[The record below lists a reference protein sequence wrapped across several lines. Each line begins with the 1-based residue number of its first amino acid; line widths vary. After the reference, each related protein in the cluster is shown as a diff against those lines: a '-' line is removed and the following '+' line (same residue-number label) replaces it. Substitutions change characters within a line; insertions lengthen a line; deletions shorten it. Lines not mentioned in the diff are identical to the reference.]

1 MAFVRCLDN
10 ILGIR
15 SCQEASTVDHKVE
28 RLDLGLDLVDLEDPD
43 LEGQED
49 PDMEDPEDP
58 NTEDPEGQ
66 GMKDPEDPDKGD
78 PEDPVVRKNLED
90 LIPVGLVDPLT
101 KACRLEVAAPVQDKE
116 VGQLD
121 VASKLHL

>member
-1 MAFVRCLDN
+1 
-10 ILGIR
+10 
-15 SCQEASTVDHKVE
+15 
-28 RLDLGLDLVDLEDPD
+28 LDLGLDLVDLEDPD

-49 PDMEDPEDP
+49 PDMEDLEDP

-66 GMKDPEDPDKGD
+66 GMEDPEDPDKGD
-78 PEDPVVRKNLED
+78 PE
-90 LIPVGLVDPLT
+90 DPLT

>member
-1 MAFVRCLDN
+1 
-10 ILGIR
+10 
-15 SCQEASTVDHKVE
+15 
-28 RLDLGLDLVDLEDPD
+28 LDLGLDLVDLEDPD
-43 LEGQED
+43 LEGQ
-49 PDMEDPEDP
+49 

-66 GMKDPEDPDKGD
+66 GMEDPEDPDKED

>member
-1 MAFVRCLDN
+1 M
-10 ILGIR
+10 
-15 SCQEASTVDHKVE
+15 
-28 RLDLGLDLVDLEDPD
+28 
-43 LEGQED
+43 EGQED
-49 PDMEDPEDP
+49 PDIEDLEDL

-66 GMKDPEDPDKGD
+66 GMKYPEDHDKEDLED
-78 PEDPVVRKNLED
+78 PVVRKNLEDPVVRKNLED

-116 VGQLD
+116 MGQLD

>member
-1 MAFVRCLDN
+1 MAFVHCLDN
-10 ILGIR
+10 ILGIQ

-28 RLDLGLDLVDLEDPD
+28 RLDLGLDLVDLEDPG

-49 PDMEDPEDP
+49 PDMEDPEDL
-58 NTEDPEGQ
+58 NTEDSEGQ

-78 PEDPVVRKNLED
+78 PEDPED

-121 VASKLHL
+121 VARKLHL

>member
-28 RLDLGLDLVDLEDPD
+28 RLDLGLDLVDLEDLEDPD

-49 PDMEDPEDP
+49 PDMEDPEDL

-66 GMKDPEDPDKGD
+66 GMKDLEDPDKED
-78 PEDPVVRKNLED
+78 LEDPVVRKNLED
-90 LIPVGLVDPLT
+90 LIPVVLVDQLT
-101 KACRLEVAAPVQDKE
+101 KV
-116 VGQLD
+116 
-121 VASKLHL
+121 